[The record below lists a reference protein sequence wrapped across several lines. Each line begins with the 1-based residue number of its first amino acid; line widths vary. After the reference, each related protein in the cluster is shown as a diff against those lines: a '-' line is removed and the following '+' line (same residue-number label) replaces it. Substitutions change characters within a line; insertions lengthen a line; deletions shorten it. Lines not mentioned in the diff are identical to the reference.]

1 MRETLQQA
9 GRYLIGAFIALAVD
23 IGVVTLGMQAGWPV
37 WAARSAGLL
46 AGVTTTYFFN
56 RRYTF
61 SPQHPASIQD
71 WGQYLLQQLMGTALN
86 FAVSSVLIYLS
97 DRVWWQIWGAVL
109 VGAAAGFCV
118 NFFSARRHLHR

>member
-9 GRYLIGAFIALAVD
+9 GRYLIGAFMALAVD
-23 IGVVTLGMQAGWPV
+23 LGMVTLGMQAGW
-37 WAARSAGLL
+37 AGLL

-61 SPQHPASIQD
+61 SPQHPASLQD

-86 FAVSSVLIYLS
+86 FAVSSALIYVS
-97 DRVWWQIWGAVL
+97 AREWWQIWGAVL